1 MATARRRPLGGD
13 LGHGGLARTT
23 TALVMVDGMAA
34 VAAAA
39 AECGGVVG
47 SSGGMAR
54 MMTALVV
61 ATAWRQL

>member
-1 MATARRRPLGGD
+1 MAESSMATARRPRPLGGD

-23 TALVMVDGMAA
+23 TTLVMVDGMAA

-39 AECGGVVG
+39 AECGDVVW

-54 MMTALVV
+54 MMTA
-61 ATAWRQL
+61 W